1 MSRQLGS
8 RWVAA
13 AAALVALLSGRAV
26 VAADGGA
33 PESPALTGAQEPTE
47 SAEHAATAPSAHAP
61 IATPTARPIAKP
73 AARKGR
79 ADRARQAAEIRPSG
93 PALRHARRGARI
105 EIRARDLR
113 LDGEAMD
120 RLERIA
126 ARYYER
132 TRRSLVVTGGMRPP
146 QLQARL
152 MYEKLAHGDDLLK
165 LYENQA
171 AVLEIRAVYRSGVAR
186 RVPKSILIKSLR
198 KTIAEQLARGV
209 YVSRHLSAGA
219 ADVRSRGMSASQEQ
233 AIRAAVAAEPGVQL
247 LDERSGA
254 EPHFHLDLFTTPPA
268 PPTVEPNPAAK

>member
-13 AAALVALLSGRAV
+13 AAAIVALLC
-26 VAADGGA
+26 
-33 PESPALTGAQEPTE
+33 
-47 SAEHAATAPSAHAP
+47 APSALADDASCAP
-61 IATPTARPIAKP
+61 PKATASAAADSTAAPSACASAAAPVARPTANPSARQGRTDRAHP
-73 AARKGR
+73 AAE
-79 ADRARQAAEIRPSG
+79 APSSG
-93 PALRHARRGARI
+93 HALRHVRRGARI
-105 EIRARDLR
+105 EVRARDLR

-132 TRRSLVVTGGMRPP
+132 TRRRLVVTGGTRQP

-152 MYEKLAHGDDLLK
+152 MYDKLAHGDDLLK

-171 AVLEIRAVYRSGVAR
+171 AALEIRAVYRSGVAH
-186 RVPKSILIKSLR
+186 RVPKSVLVKSIR
-198 KTIAEQLARGV
+198 KTIVTQMAHGV
-209 YVSRHLSAGA
+209 YVSKHLSAGA

-233 AIRAAVAAEPGVQL
+233 AMRAAVAAEPGVQL

-268 PPTVEPNPAAK
+268 PPTGEPAAAVK

>member
-1 MSRQLGS
+1 MSRPLGS

-13 AAALVALLSGRAV
+13 AASLVALLSGRGV

-33 PESPALTGAQEPTE
+33 PESPALTGTQEPAE
-47 SAEHAATAPSAHAP
+47 SAEHAATAPSAQAP
-61 IATPTARPIAKP
+61 TSMPTATETARPIAKP

-93 PALRHARRGARI
+93 HALRHARRGARI

-132 TRRSLVVTGGMRPP
+132 TRHRLVVTGGMRPP

-186 RVPKSILIKSLR
+186 RVPKSVLVKSLR
-198 KTIAEQLARGV
+198 KTIAAQLARGV

-247 LDERSGA
+247 LDERGGA

-268 PPTVEPNPAAK
+268 PPTAAAK